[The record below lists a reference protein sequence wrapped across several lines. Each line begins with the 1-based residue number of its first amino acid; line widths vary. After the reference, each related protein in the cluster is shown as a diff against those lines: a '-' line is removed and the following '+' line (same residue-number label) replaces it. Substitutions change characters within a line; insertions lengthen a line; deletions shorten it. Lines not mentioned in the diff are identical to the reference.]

1 MIEHDKTNVNL
12 DRIFEEMYNLIND
25 ARRLPLTDKIMLE
38 ESDVVGLMDD
48 LKEAIP
54 KEIKSA
60 TQILEEQ
67 KSIINQ
73 AYADAERIVANARA
87 EAESIVERASAQAER
102 MVQQE
107 EVVKQAGA
115 VAEEMR
121 ANAARYQE
129 EVKSDADLY
138 SEQVKQEALQYT
150 EDMLAYISR
159 SLQSALEG
167 LEENRRNIAEEK
179 QNISGR
185 LPAEMESELE

>member
-12 DRIFEEMYNLIND
+12 DRIFDEMYNLIND

-67 KSIINQ
+67 KRIINQ
-73 AYADAERIVANARA
+73 AYSEAERIVANARA
-87 EAESIVERASAQAER
+87 EAESIVDRANAQAER

-107 EVVKQAGA
+107 EVVKQANA

-121 ANAARYQE
+121 ANAVRYQE
-129 EVKSDADLY
+129 EVKGEADAY
-138 SEQVKQEALQYT
+138 ASQVKQESLQYAD
-150 EDMLAYISR
+150 DMLEYIGKT
-159 SLQSALEG
+159 LQSALQG
-167 LEENRRNIAEEK
+167 LEENRSNIAEEQK
-179 QNISGR
+179 NVGGH
-185 LPAEMESELE
+185 LPAEISEELE